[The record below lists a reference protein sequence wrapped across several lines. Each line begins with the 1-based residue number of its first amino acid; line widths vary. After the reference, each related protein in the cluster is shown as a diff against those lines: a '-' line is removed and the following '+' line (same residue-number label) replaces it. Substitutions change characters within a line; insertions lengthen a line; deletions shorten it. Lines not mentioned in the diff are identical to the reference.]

1 MLIKLKNLHLKTIIG
16 VYKWEDDVERK
27 ILINIEIETDHVE
40 SMKSDDIKDAID
52 YDVITKNIKDLVKNN
67 RFKLVEKM
75 VDEILNLIMTDKK
88 IKKCKL
94 EIDKI
99 GAVADLESFSI
110 TEIRERN

>member
-27 ILINIEIETDHVE
+27 ILINIELETDHVE

>member
-1 MLIKLKNLHLKTIIG
+1 MLIKLKNLNLKTIIG
-16 VYKWEDDVERK
+16 VHKWEDNIERK
-27 ILINIEIETDHVE
+27 ILINIEIETDNIE
-40 SMKSDDIKDAID
+40 AMKSDNIKDAID
-52 YDVITKNIKDLVKNN
+52 YDFITENVKNLVKNN

-75 VDEILNLIMTDKK
+75 VDEILNLIMTDER

-110 TEIRERN
+110 TEFRERN

>member
-27 ILINIEIETDHVE
+27 ILINIELETDHVE
-40 SMKSDDIKDAID
+40 SMKSDDIKDTID

>member
-16 VYKWEDDVERK
+16 IYKWEDDIERK
-27 ILINIEIETDHVE
+27 ILINIEIETDNVE
-40 SMKSDDIKDAID
+40 SMKSDNIKDAID
-52 YDVITKNIKDLVKNN
+52 YDTITKNVKNLVKNN

-75 VDEILNLIMTDKK
+75 VDEILNLIMTDKR

-99 GAVADLESFSI
+99 GAVVDLESFSI

>member
-16 VYKWEDDVERK
+16 VHKWEDDIERK
-27 ILINIEIETDHVE
+27 MLVNIEIETDDIQ

-52 YDVITKNIKDLVKNN
+52 YDIIAENVKNLVQNN

-75 VDEILNLIMTDKK
+75 VDEILNLIMADKR

-99 GAVADLESFSI
+99 GAVVDLESFSI

>member
-16 VYKWEDDVERK
+16 VHKWEDDIERK
-27 ILINIEIETDHVE
+27 MLINIEIETDSVE
-40 SMKSDDIKDAID
+40 SMKSDNIKDAID
-52 YDVITKNIKDLVKNN
+52 YDIITKNIKNLVKNN

-75 VDEILNLIMTDKK
+75 VDEILNLIMTDKR

-99 GAVADLESFSI
+99 GAVVDLESFSI